1 MTLIT
6 GLNQVVV
13 TVGGACD
20 APAAAVSRVEWKVE
34 FSFGGS
40 ESGWEKEKCKVTRGS
55 DVSK

>member
-1 MTLIT
+1 M
-6 GLNQVVV
+6 V

-20 APAAAVSRVEWKVE
+20 APAAAVSRAESKVE